1 MLQMH
6 IKTKKDLLKLLE
18 GSEIKLVVA
27 KDVFDPEDLNE
38 VKKAALNMLRN
49 KSPITVFLVA
59 N

>member
-1 MLQMH
+1 MLQMN
-6 IKTKKDLLKLLE
+6 IKTKQDLLKLLQ

-27 KDVFDPEDLNE
+27 KDVFTPEDLNE
-38 VKKAALNMLRN
+38 VKKSALSMLRN